1 MNIREL
7 LKKGTEDLKHK
18 ESGALEAQM
27 LLSYVLNM
35 ERTRLFVYHDRLVTD
50 EQEKRYNS
58 LVDERKHNVP
68 VQYLI
73 GECEFMSLPFHV
85 DSNVLIPRCDTEI
98 LVEQV
103 IRQVGNTPAHIAD
116 LCCGSG
122 CIGVSLAYYLPKA
135 EIFLADISDG
145 ALHIAEKNSRRHH
158 VAERTVFQR
167 MDVLNESMERCF
179 DVIVSNPP
187 YIPPEDISALEPEV
201 RDYEPRLALEASENG
216 LQFYRIL
223 SEKYAKNLKTGGL
236 MAFEVG
242 IGQAE
247 EVSWLMTP
255 YFERIAVYQDLQGID
270 RVVTG
275 KRK

>member
-1 MNIREL
+1 MKIREL
-7 LKKGTEDLKHK
+7 LKQGAEELKNK

-27 LLSYVLNM
+27 LLSHVLNM
-35 ERTRLFVYHDRLVTD
+35 ERTRLLVYHDRLVTD
-50 EQEKRYNS
+50 EEAESYFSLVEKRRN
-58 LVDERKHNVP
+58 NVP

-73 GECEFMSLPFHV
+73 GECEFMSLPFYV
-85 DSNVLIPRCDTEI
+85 DANVLIPRCDTEI
-98 LVEQV
+98 LTEQ
-103 IRQVGNTPAHIAD
+103 IMKKLGNTPARIAD

-122 CIGVSLAYYLPKA
+122 CIGVSLAYYLPEA
-135 EIFLADISDG
+135 ELFLADISDG
-145 ALHIAEKNSRRHH
+145 ALRIAEKNARRHH

-167 MDVLNESMERCF
+167 MDVRKESLKGTF

-187 YIPPEDISALEPEV
+187 YIPPEDILKLDPEV

-223 SEKYAKNLKTGGL
+223 SEKHGKSLRPDGW

-242 IGQAE
+242 IGQAAA
-247 EVSWLMTP
+247 VSRIMEAH
-255 YFERIAVYQDLQGID
+255 FHSIAVYQDLQGID
-270 RVVTG
+270 RVVIG